1 MKNYFKNLKNI
12 VGFTNRKFFYLIS
25 LFIILT
31 LLEILSLSIIYP
43 FIKFVLSGEL
53 FFLEEFFSKLNFE
66 IKNITL
72 FLCFFLI
79 LSFISKNLFS
89 YFIKVT
95 LTKYCWN
102 RLIILRTKISN
113 FYVSIPFEEFLN
125 KGKVNIITSLRDYTR
140 SIMQGFE
147 AYLKLIGE
155 MIVLISILTY
165 LFILNFE
172 VTLIISILMILFGYI
187 YYQAFY
193 KRFVFNIS
201 NNKLNFTT
209 FCYFV

>member
-1 MKNYFKNLKNI
+1 MENYFKNLKNI

-79 LSFISKNLFS
+79 LSFILKNLFS

-102 RLIILRTKISN
+102 RLIILRTKIS
-113 FYVSIPFEEFLN
+113 
-125 KGKVNIITSLRDYTR
+125 LRR
-140 SIMQGFE
+140 
-147 AYLKLIGE
+147 ALYLKAKK
-155 MIVLISILTY
+155 TW
-165 LFILNFE
+165 
-172 VTLIISILMILFGYI
+172 
-187 YYQAFY
+187 
-193 KRFVFNIS
+193 R
-201 NNKLNFTT
+201 
-209 FCYFV
+209 